1 MSDQTP
7 EDLAVGVLNI
17 WRFPT
22 AQPSL
27 AEVKHCI
34 AQAIRAGQ
42 AQERQ
47 RVAEL
52 EAVRLGS
59 DGWPASLAKYYAGHF
74 AGKTFSDPDEASA
87 YLASLISGAVEEAI
101 EIARAKPLMRI
112 KELEEENAKLRQQLS
127 YAEAVLNQEQE
138 VNRVVRESV
147 TAAIKR
153 MDALKAEF
161 SAQKERWEAAEAIL
175 LQIQGLD
182 WTGDDGVRQA
192 HIGETVLAAID
203 AALNPEVKP

>member
-52 EAVRLGS
+52 EAVRL
-59 DGWPASLAKYYAGHF
+59 AGHF